1 MSQKWKN
8 LDLETLPGHNVRR
21 IHQLVV
27 ALFFDE
33 LKEFNL
39 TPVQYSLLQSVCNQ
53 PGMDQKSVCASI
65 GYDSSTIGGV
75 IDRLET
81 RGLVTRT
88 TADHDRRV
96 RLINPTSQALDLLRL
111 VVPGMLRSQER
122 FLEPLSQQERKELM
136 RLMNILISS
145 NAELSNTPARD

>member
-39 TPVQYSLLQSVCNQ
+39 TPVQYSLLQSEFF
-53 PGMDQKSVCASI
+53 SFS
-65 GYDSSTIGGV
+65 YHFF
-75 IDRLET
+75 RLY
-81 RGLVTRT
+81 
-88 TADHDRRV
+88 
-96 RLINPTSQALDLLRL
+96 LL
-111 VVPGMLRSQER
+111 E
-122 FLEPLSQQERKELM
+122 
-136 RLMNILISS
+136 I
-145 NAELSNTPARD
+145 PATHSFS